1 MELSMCLYP
10 STDNGSL
17 CIFLF
22 KFPLDL
28 AYHILIEKP
37 VMLNNRL
44 VLCSVCVTERVLKVV
59 NENNLILKTI
69 FDVVFST

>member
-1 MELSMCLYP
+1 
-10 STDNGSL
+10 
-17 CIFLF
+17 
-22 KFPLDL
+22 
-28 AYHILIEKP
+28 
-37 VMLNNRL
+37 MLNNRL